1 VYSLFPVPCSLFPV
15 AIATSSVLN
24 VSLTTLLA
32 LICAILLAIVHLFGG
47 QMRFLDV
54 IPRSQ
59 WLSFAGGASVAYVFV
74 HLLPELNQGQ
84 RTIEQTEGLAIA
96 FLESHVYLVAL
107 LGLTVFYGLEHLV
120 KVYRQNQH
128 KLSGILSQGIF
139 WLHIGSFSLYN
150 LLIGYL
156 LIHREEPGVES
167 LLFFF
172 IAMALHFF
180 VNDYGLRYH
189 HQDAYHR
196 VGRWVLAGA
205 ILCGWAI
212 GQATE
217 ISPAALAVLFAFL
230 GGGII
235 LNVIKEELPEERQS
249 RFWAFAVGATVY
261 AGLLILG

>member
-1 VYSLFPVPCSLFPV
+1 MFQENRRMGIQQLF
-15 AIATSSVLN
+15 AIADASELN
-24 VSLTTLLA
+24 LPLTPLLA
-32 LICAILLAIVHLFGG
+32 LIFAILLALVHLWGG
-47 QMRFLDV
+47 KMRFLDV

-84 RTIEQTEGLAIA
+84 RTIEQTEGFAIA

-120 KVYRQNQH
+120 KVSRQDQQ
-128 KLSGILSQGIF
+128 KPGSLLSQGIF
-139 WLHIGSFSLYN
+139 WLHIGSFSFYN

-156 LIHREEPGVES
+156 LIHREEPGIES

-180 VNDYGLRYH
+180 VNDYGLRDH

-205 ILCGWAI
+205 ILWGWAI
-212 GQATE
+212 GQATK
-217 ISPAALAVLFAFL
+217 ISQAALAVLFAFL

-249 RFWAFAVGATVY
+249 RFWAFALGATAY

>member
-1 VYSLFPVPCSLFPV
+1 MDVQLLF
-15 AIATSSVLN
+15 AIAQSSVLN
-24 VSLTTLLA
+24 LSLTTLLA
-32 LICAILLAIVHLFGG
+32 LIFAILLALVHLWGG
-47 QMRFLDV
+47 KMRFLDA

-74 HLLPELNQGQ
+74 HLLPELHQGQ
-84 RTIEQTEGLAIA
+84 QAIEQTEGFALP

-120 KVYRQNQH
+120 KLYRQNQH
-128 KLSGILSQGIF
+128 KLGNLLSQGIF

-156 LIHREEPGVES
+156 LIHREDAGLES

-172 IAMALHFF
+172 MAMALHFF
-180 VNDYGLRYH
+180 VNDYGLREH

-196 VGRWVLAGA
+196 IGRWVLAGA

-217 ISPAALAVLFAFL
+217 ISQAALAVLFAFL

-235 LNVIKEELPEERQS
+235 LNVMKEELPEERQS
-249 RFWAFAVGATVY
+249 RFWAFALGAIVY